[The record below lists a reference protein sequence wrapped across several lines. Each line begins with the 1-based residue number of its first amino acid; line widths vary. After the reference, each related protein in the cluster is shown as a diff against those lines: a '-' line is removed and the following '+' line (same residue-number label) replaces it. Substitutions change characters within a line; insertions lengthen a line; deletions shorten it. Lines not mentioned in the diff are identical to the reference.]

1 MSEWPQGSLDGLTR
15 RDLLRVAHGAEPLVP
30 SLTPTQ
36 AREAR
41 LFRMVFETIPPD
53 QDIGAEP
60 DYEFGDGEV
69 MP

>member
-36 AREAR
+36 AREA
-41 LFRMVFETIPPD
+41 IPPD
-53 QDIGAEP
+53 QDLGAEP

-69 MP
+69 LP